1 MPVVFASP
9 GCESGGGG
17 ADAAREAL
25 RHMGNYGDAIEVW
38 ATDVADVGVAE
49 HRNGED
55 GVQEVR
61 CCVALSALSVE
72 RRGRGKLQV
81 KWNT

>member
-1 MPVVFASP
+1 
-9 GCESGGGG
+9 
-17 ADAAREAL
+17 
-25 RHMGNYGDAIEVW
+25 MGNYGDAIEVW

-72 RRGRGKLQV
+72 RRGRLMHIER
-81 KWNT
+81 